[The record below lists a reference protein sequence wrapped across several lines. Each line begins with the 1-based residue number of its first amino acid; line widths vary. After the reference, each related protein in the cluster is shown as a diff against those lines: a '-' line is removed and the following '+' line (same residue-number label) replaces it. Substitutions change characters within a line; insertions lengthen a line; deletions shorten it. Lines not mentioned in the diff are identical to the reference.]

1 MSDSSQTTAAEQS
14 AATAPG
20 AGAAPTEGTALAE
33 GAEVSPRAAAKTRPG
48 ARTLS
53 GAVVSDRM
61 DKTITVRVERSV
73 KHPVYGKILR
83 RRSKIHAHDEH
94 NECRVGDLV
103 TIVETRPISKIK
115 SWRLQSLDVKAT
127 SGDPDVESEAP
138 ATEETA

>member
-1 MSDSSQTTAAEQS
+1 MTDSSQTAETAKDQT
-14 AATAPG
+14 ATN
-20 AGAAPTEGTALAE
+20 TK
-33 GAEVSPRAAAKTRPG
+33 RQRPG

-61 DKTITVRVERSV
+61 DKTVTVLVERSV

-115 SWRLQSLDVKAT
+115 SWRLQSLDSRAV
-127 SGDPDVESEAP
+127 SEAP
-138 ATEETA
+138 AGEESA